1 MLYITKQH
9 YYNSFILV
17 NNRLLNKCQFH
28 HAKILFRHI
37 FYLVEIT
44 NLFFV
49 FTPIIIVN
57 RFKIRLNPNKKK
69 FTMPKTQQLK
79 SKTAKNAKDEYF
91 SDSDLIMLI
100 AIIINQNPQFQNI
113 QKGIWLW
120 NRTDEC
126 FRCSAGFRE
135 LI

>member
-1 MLYITKQH
+1 
-9 YYNSFILV
+9 
-17 NNRLLNKCQFH
+17 
-28 HAKILFRHI
+28 
-37 FYLVEIT
+37 
-44 NLFFV
+44 
-49 FTPIIIVN
+49 
-57 RFKIRLNPNKKK
+57 
-69 FTMPKTQQLK
+69 MPKTQQLK

-91 SDSDLIMLI
+91 SDSDLITLI

-135 LI
+135 LDRKSVV